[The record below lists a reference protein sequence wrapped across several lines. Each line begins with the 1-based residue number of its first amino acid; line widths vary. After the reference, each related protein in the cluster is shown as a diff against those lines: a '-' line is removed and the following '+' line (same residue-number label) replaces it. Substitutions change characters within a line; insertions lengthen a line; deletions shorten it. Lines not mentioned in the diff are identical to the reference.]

1 MAIRLF
7 NSLTREKE
15 EFREIRPGRVTF
27 YSCGPTV
34 HDYSHIGNLKTFIV
48 FDLIKRYL
56 TYRGYR
62 VCHVMNITDVDD
74 NIIGKVRD
82 ENTTLE
88 ELTNRYAAAFFE
100 DMETLNILPADH
112 YPRATDHISEM
123 VGMISRMIEDGYAYV
138 HNGSVYFSIRS
149 FPSYGELAQLDV
161 SGLQTGAS
169 GVDTDKYDKEDAR
182 DFVLWKAWKSEDG
195 DVFWKTDLGKGRPG
209 WHLECSCMSI
219 KYLGETID
227 IHAGAVDLIFPHH
240 QNEIAQSEAFTGKR
254 FVNYWMHGAHIN
266 VDDEKMSKSLGN
278 FLTVRDIVNTPD
290 DARAFRYLV
299 VSNHYR
305 TAFNFSAE
313 VLDAAR
319 RTLRRLDNFRRRLSE
334 VTRTGGGDDVT
345 SQVDAAREGFVAYMD
360 DDLNTP
366 RAMSAVFE
374 MVNGVED
381 LLRAGRMDR
390 DGAGLVDGFLDE
402 IDQVL
407 GVFDGAADDVREEE
421 LPEDLAVLIAE
432 RDQAR
437 KERNWARADEI
448 RDRFTEM
455 GYTLED
461 TPEGTVWKR
470 S

>member
-1 MAIRLF
+1 MAICF
-7 NSLTREKE
+7 YNSLTREKE
-15 EFREIRPGRVTF
+15 EFREIEPGKVTF

-34 HDYSHIGNLKTFIV
+34 HDYSHIGNFKTFVV

-56 TYRGYR
+56 TYRGYQ

-82 ENTTLE
+82 EKTTLK
-88 ELTNRYAAAFFE
+88 ELTDRYTAAFFE
-100 DMETLNILPADH
+100 DMATLNLLPADH

-123 VGMISRMIEDGYAYV
+123 VEMIARMIEDDHAYV
-138 HNGSVYFSIRS
+138 HDGSVYFSIRS

-161 SGLQTGAS
+161 SGLQAGAS
-169 GVDTDKYDKEDAR
+169 GVDTDKYDKKDAR

-195 DVFWKTDLGKGRPG
+195 DVFWKTDLGTGRPG
-209 WHLECSCMSI
+209 WHMECSCMSI

-240 QNEIAQSEAFTGKR
+240 QNEIAQSEAVTGRR
-254 FVNYWMHGAHIN
+254 FVNYWLHGAHIN

-278 FLTVRDIVNTPD
+278 FLTVRDIVNTPN

-305 TAFNFSAE
+305 TAFNFSRE

-319 RTLRRLDNFRRRLSE
+319 STMRRLDNFRRRLSNI
-334 VTRTGGGDDVT
+334 TQTDGGEEPASLLET
-345 SQVDAAREGFVAYMD
+345 ARERFIRHMD

-374 MVNGVED
+374 MVNAVED
-381 LLRAGRMDR
+381 LLGEGRVDR
-390 DGAGLVDGFLDE
+390 VGADRIGGFLDE

-407 GVFDGAADDVREEE
+407 GVFYKPSEDEQEEE
-421 LPEDLAVLIAE
+421 LPDDLQALIGE

-437 KERNWARADEI
+437 QERNWARADEI
-448 RDRFTEM
+448 RDRFTEL

>member
-1 MAIRLF
+1 MAICF
-7 NSLTREKE
+7 YNSLTREKE
-15 EFREIRPGRVTF
+15 EFREIEPGKVTF

-34 HDYSHIGNLKTFIV
+34 HDYSHIGNFKTFVV

-56 TYRGYR
+56 TYRGYQ

-82 ENTTLE
+82 EKTTLK
-88 ELTNRYAAAFFE
+88 ELTDRYTAAFFE
-100 DMETLNILPADH
+100 DMATLNLLPADH

-123 VGMISRMIEDGYAYV
+123 VEMIARMIEDGHAYV
-138 HNGSVYFSIRS
+138 HDGSVYFSIRS

-161 SGLQTGAS
+161 SGLQAGAS
-169 GVDTDKYDKEDAR
+169 GVDTDKYDKKDAR

-195 DVFWKTDLGKGRPG
+195 DVFWKTDLGTGRPG
-209 WHLECSCMSI
+209 WHMECSCMSI

-240 QNEIAQSEAFTGKR
+240 QNEIAQSEAVTGRR
-254 FVNYWMHGAHIN
+254 FVNYWLHGAHIN

-278 FLTVRDIVNTPD
+278 FLTVRDIVNTPN

-305 TAFNFSAE
+305 TAFNFSRE

-319 RTLRRLDNFRRRLSE
+319 STMRRLDNFRRRLSNI
-334 VTRTGGGDDVT
+334 TQTDGGEEPASLLET
-345 SQVDAAREGFVAYMD
+345 AREGFIRHMD

-374 MVNGVED
+374 MVNAVED
-381 LLRAGRMDR
+381 LLGEGRVDR
-390 DGAGLVDGFLDE
+390 VGADRIGGFLDE

-407 GVFDGAADDVREEE
+407 GVFYKPSEDEQEEE
-421 LPEDLAVLIAE
+421 LPDDLQALIGE

-437 KERNWARADEI
+437 QERNWARADEI
-448 RDRFTEM
+448 RDRFTEL

>member
-15 EFREIRPGRVTF
+15 DFKEIEPGKVTF

-34 HDYSHIGNLKTFIV
+34 HDYSHIGNFKTFVV

-56 TYRGYR
+56 EYRGYQ

-74 NIIGKVRD
+74 NIIGKVR
-82 ENTTLE
+82 EEKTTLKA
-88 ELTNRYAAAFFE
+88 LTERFTAAFFE
-100 DMETLNILPADH
+100 DMETLNVRPADH
-112 YPRATDHISEM
+112 YPRATDHIPDMVEM
-123 VGMISRMIEDGYAYV
+123 IARMIEDGHAYV
-138 HNGSVYFSIRS
+138 HDGSVYFSIRS
-149 FPSYGELAQLDV
+149 FPSYGELARLDV
-161 SGLQTGAS
+161 SGLQAGAS
-169 GVDTDKYDKEDAR
+169 GVDTDKYDKDDAR
-182 DFVLWKAWKSEDG
+182 DFVLWKKWKPEDG
-195 DVFWKTDLGKGRPG
+195 DVFWKTDLGTGRPG
-209 WHLECSCMSI
+209 WHMECSCMSI
-219 KYLGETID
+219 RYLGETID

-240 QNEIAQSEAFTGKR
+240 QNEIAQSEAVTGKR
-254 FVNYWMHGAHIN
+254 FVNYWLHGAHIN

-319 RTLRRLDNFRRRLSE
+319 NTMRRLDNFRRRLSE
-334 VTRTGGGDDVT
+334 VTRKCGGEDVT
-345 SQVDAAREGFVAYMD
+345 SQVDAAREGFVGFMD

-390 DGAGLVDGFLDE
+390 DGAGLIDGFLDE

-407 GVFDGAADDVREEE
+407 GVFDGAADDAREEE
-421 LPEDLAVLIAE
+421 LPGDLAVLIAE

-437 KERNWARADEI
+437 EERNWARADEI

-461 TPEGTVWKR
+461 TPEGTIWKR